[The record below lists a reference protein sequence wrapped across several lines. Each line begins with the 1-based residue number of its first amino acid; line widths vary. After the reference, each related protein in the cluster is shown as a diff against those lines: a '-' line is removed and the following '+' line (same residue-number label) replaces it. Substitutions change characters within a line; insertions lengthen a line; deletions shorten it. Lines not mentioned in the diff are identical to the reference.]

1 VCAPYA
7 LLLLSN
13 SLREMNVMHV
23 ALSNAVKSEC
33 CYYNLHSRYEKGLDE
48 QDPTICSECIADVLQ
63 KIVDSRKQLSI
74 FAEAA

>member
-7 LLLLSN
+7 LPLLSN
-13 SLREMNVMHV
+13 SLREVNVMHV
-23 ALSNAVKSEC
+23 ALSYAVKNEC
-33 CYYNLHSRYEKGLDE
+33 CYYNLHSRCEKGLDE
-48 QDPTICSECIADVLQ
+48 PDPTICSECIADVLQ